1 MIYVRTKKTI
11 FLVVCC
17 IAGLAALTGCNQP
30 DHKADADETVY
41 KIIDQKWQNDFGDK
55 SNYKISDT
63 EPSPRDIQIEKTIPK
78 SGILTMPQAVA
89 LATAHNRQYQREK
102 EALYIKALD
111 LRLARHQFDPQFFGG
126 PDGQYSKDDNDE
138 AVAYGGNLGFEQLLA
153 GGARISTNVT
163 AAWID
168 ILTGNMRSGLTT
180 LLSTTITQPLLRG
193 SNRQIVRENLTQAER
208 DTLYQIRLF
217 NRFRKTFVVSII
229 SQYYEVLRQC
239 NVLENARENYNIL
252 LDVYKRAENLANAG
266 RLPRFELDQADQDK
280 LQAWDVYI
288 EAEKEYSQALDNFKI
303 ALSLPVET
311 QFQLDKNELTALGL
325 ASPENVQSDQNATK
339 DTNESELLELIE
351 PKDFSESDIIETA
364 LALRL
369 DLANKDDAVYDAK
382 RKVIVAADSLEADL
396 NLTVGI
402 DVSSSETANSSAF
415 GSLIDTIDAGLQLD
429 LPLERMAEANE
440 YRKALITLT
449 QQLRDYQ
456 EAEDLVALEVR
467 QAYRDLNES
476 AERYRVHSESLKLAR
491 KRFENTFL
499 LLQYARAN
507 TRDVLDAQDDLFD
520 AQNAATE
527 SLVNHAIATLSFYR
541 DTGVLQLRPD
551 GMWKF

>member
-1 MIYVRTKKTI
+1 VVRT
-11 FLVVCC
+11 
-17 IAGLAALTGCNQP
+17 
-30 DHKADADETVY
+30 
-41 KIIDQKWQNDFGDK
+41 
-55 SNYKISDT
+55 
-63 EPSPRDIQIEKTIPK
+63 
-78 SGILTMPQAVA
+78 
-89 LATAHNRQYQREK
+89 
-102 EALYIKALD
+102 
-111 LRLARHQFDPQFFGG
+111 
-126 PDGQYSKDDNDE
+126 NDE

-325 ASPENVQSDQNATK
+325 ASPENVQSDHNATK
-339 DTNESELLELIE
+339 DTNESELLKLIE